1 MASRRPRA
9 RAAATFLFLLLLLA
23 GGAGSRCLA
32 ADTVSVDVG
41 TVYASNEG
49 SSVDPALNH
58 IRGKLQSMFNYSSYK
73 MLDRKRRS
81 LALGETGDY
90 ELPGRRTMHISPLPA
105 KENKVR
111 LSVNIREGGKNLLS
125 TTIGL
130 SRGGMV
136 LVGGPT
142 HEAGVLILIIS
153 AD

>member
-9 RAAATFLFLLLLLA
+9 RAAAIFLFLFLLLA
-23 GGAGSRCLA
+23 GGGGSRCFA

-41 TVYASNEG
+41 AIYASNAG
-49 SSVDPALNH
+49 TSVDPALNN

-73 MLDRKRRS
+73 MLDRKRRT
-81 LALGETGDY
+81 LAAGETGEF
-90 ELPGRRTMHISPLPA
+90 ELPGRRTMYVAPLPA
-105 KENKVR
+105 QGRKVR
-111 LSVNIREGGKNLLS
+111 LSVVIQEGGKNLLS
-125 TTIGL
+125 TTLGL

>member
-1 MASRRPRA
+1 MASRRLRA

-23 GGAGSRCLA
+23 GGAGSSCFA
-32 ADTVSVDVG
+32 AVTVSVDVG
-41 TVYASNEG
+41 SIYASNVG
-49 SSVDPALNH
+49 SSVDPALNN

-90 ELPGRRTMHISPLPA
+90 ELPGRRTMRVSPLPA

-142 HEAGVLILIIS
+142 YEAGVLILIIS